1 VNSCCTFIDKQA
13 GNHVKDDVWHA
24 LIVVISNAPELQG
37 YSVRSLYTALQAYNE
52 QVWVLILLFIM
63 DAIPFHPS

>member
-1 VNSCCTFIDKQA
+1 
-13 GNHVKDDVWHA
+13 VKDDVWHA

-63 DAIPFHPS
+63 DAIPFHPY